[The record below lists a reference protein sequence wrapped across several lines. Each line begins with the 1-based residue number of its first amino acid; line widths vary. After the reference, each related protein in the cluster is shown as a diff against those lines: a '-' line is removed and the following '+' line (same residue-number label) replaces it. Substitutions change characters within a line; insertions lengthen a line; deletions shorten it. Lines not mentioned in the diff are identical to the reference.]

1 MSTASRLAKLAEGLD
16 SNGVLSADKGGT
28 GATSLAAV
36 VTSATPAGVSDQTNT
51 STGYFD
57 LPSGTTGQRPGSA
70 HTGMVRYN
78 STLSIVETYNGTSW
92 AGLGGSATV
101 SATAPASPTDGA
113 FWLNSETG
121 DLNVYAGGAWVLIG
135 GGGGGGASTPD
146 AVSDQANTSTGYFD
160 LPTGT
165 TAQRPGS
172 VTAGAI
178 RFNTQTNYLEMYSG
192 TAWINLQYVG
202 LMTATSSGAT
212 VTTSGNYKTLTYTS
226 TGSFTLLE
234 APTGSII
241 EVLLVGGGGG
251 GGTGYGGGG
260 GAGGYYYNSA
270 LSMSAGTY
278 PIVIGAGGTNSVG
291 SLAVGTSGSD
301 TTFNSISAIGGG
313 GGGEYNSTSVAK
325 AGNGGSGGGAGG
337 SGTLSANIGT
347 GTSGQGNNGGVA
359 AGSSVTNAIGG
370 GGGGAGAVGSAA
382 SGTVAGNGGIGIL
395 NPISG
400 STTGQLVSSS
410 YYISGGGGGGGYGTA
425 TAGTGGSGGGGAG
438 TVSSHNGWLPQS
450 VNFSTWNYN
459 GASQTNTNSI
469 APDGS
474 ATATLMNASGGS
486 WDMYYPRGGLTA
498 GTTYIFTVWIKLGT
512 ATNFAVSFNNSQAWD
527 TVAGN
532 KTYTSADGLNTNTW
546 TKISH
551 SAVCPSTAAMNLHIL
566 GHAGSTT
573 QQSAGTI
580 YMWAPTLTTT
590 SFIQATNASTNT
602 GGGGGGSGDWSTS
615 YGGNGGSG
623 FAIIKYRYQ

>member
-36 VTSATPAGVSDQTNT
+36 VTSATPAGVSDQANT

-57 LPSGTTGQRPGSA
+57 LPSGTTAQRPGTA
-70 HTGMVRYN
+70 NTGMVRYN
-78 STLSIVETYNGTSW
+78 STLSIVETYNGTAW
-92 AGLGGSATV
+92 TGLGGSATV
-101 SATAPASPTDGA
+101 STTAPQNSTDGA

-135 GGGGGGASTPD
+135 GGGGGASTPA

-172 VTAGAI
+172 ATAGAL
-178 RFNTQTNYLEMYSG
+178 RFNTETNYLEMYSG
-192 TAWINLQYVG
+192 TAWVNLQYVG

-226 TGSFTLLE
+226 TGTFTLTD
-234 APTGSII
+234 APAGSSV
-241 EVLLVGGGGG
+241 EVLLVAGGGG

-260 GAGGYYYNSA
+260 GAGGYYYNNA
-270 LSMSAGTY
+270 LTISAGTY
-278 PIVIGAGGTNSVG
+278 PVLIGAGGTNSVG

-301 TTFNSISAIGGG
+301 TSFNSIAAIGGG
-313 GGGEYNSTSVAK
+313 GGGEYNATSVAK
-325 AGNGGSGGGAGG
+325 ASNGGSGGGAGG

-359 AGSSVTNAIGG
+359 AGSSVSNAVGG
-370 GGGGAGAVGSAA
+370 GGGGAGAVGGAA
-382 SGTVAGNGGIGIL
+382 SGAIAGSGGVGVL

-400 STTGQLVSSS
+400 STTGQLVSSN
-410 YYISGGGGGGGYGTA
+410 YYISGGGGGGGFGTA
-425 TAGTGGSGGGGAG
+425 AAGSGGSGGGGAG
-438 TVSSHNGWLPQS
+438 LVSSHNGWLPQS
-450 VNFSTWNYN
+450 LNFSTWNYN
-459 GASQTNTNSI
+459 NASQANTNSI

-474 ATATLMNASGGS
+474 ATATLMNATANS
-486 WDMYYPRGGLTA
+486 WDMYYPRGGLTV
-498 GTTYIFTVWIKLGT
+498 GTTYIFTVWVKLGT
-512 ATNFAVSFNNSQAWD
+512 ATNFAIAFNNSQAWD
-527 TVAGN
+527 TITSN

-551 SAVCPSTAAMNLHIL
+551 PVVAPASGGLNLHIL
-566 GHAGSTT
+566 GHANSGQT
-573 QQSAGTI
+573 QQTTGTI
-580 YMWAPTLTTT
+580 YLWAPTLTTT
-590 SFIQATNASTNT
+590 SFTQATSGTTNT
-602 GGGGGGSGDWSTS
+602 GGGGGGAGDWSTS

-623 FAIIKYRYQ
+623 FAIIKYRFQ

>member
-28 GATSLAAV
+28 GATSLAAI
-36 VTSATPAGVSDQTNT
+36 VTSSTPAG
-51 STGYFD
+51 
-57 LPSGTTGQRPGSA
+57 
-70 HTGMVRYN
+70 
-78 STLSIVETYNGTSW
+78 
-92 AGLGGSATV
+92 
-101 SATAPASPTDGA
+101 
-113 FWLNSETG
+113 
-121 DLNVYAGGAWVLIG
+121 
-135 GGGGGGASTPD
+135 
-146 AVSDQANTSTGYFD
+146 VSDQANTSTGYFD

-165 TAQRPGS
+165 TEQRPGT

-226 TGSFTLLE
+226 TGSFTLTE

-382 SGTVAGNGGIGIL
+382 SGTTAGNGGIGIL

-400 STTGQLVSSS
+400 ATIGQLVSSN

-425 TAGTGGSGGGGAG
+425 TAGSGGSGGGGAG
-438 TVSSHNGWLPQS
+438 LVSSHNGWLPQS

-498 GTTYIFTVWIKLGT
+498 GTTYIFTVWVKLGT
-512 ATNFAVSFNNSQAWD
+512 ATNFAVAFNNSQAWD
-527 TVAGN
+527 SVAGN

-551 SAVCPSTAAMNLHIL
+551 SAVCPATAAMNLHIL
-566 GHAGSTT
+566 GHSNSQT

-580 YMWAPTLTTT
+580 YMWAPILTTT

>member
-16 SNGVLSADKGGT
+16 SNGVLSAEKGGT
-28 GATSLAAV
+28 GTTS
-36 VTSATPAGVSDQTNT
+36 
-51 STGYFD
+51 
-57 LPSGTTGQRPGSA
+57 
-70 HTGMVRYN
+70 
-78 STLSIVETYNGTSW
+78 
-92 AGLGGSATV
+92 GGAATV
-101 SATAPASPTDGA
+101 VAATAPVSPQTGS

-121 DLNVYAGGAWVLIG
+121 DLNVYAGGSWILAG
-135 GGGGGGASTPD
+135 GGGGGSSTPD

-192 TAWINLQYVG
+192 TAWVNMQYVG

-212 VTTSGNYKTLTYTS
+212 VTTSGNVRTLTYTS
-226 TGSFTLLE
+226 TGTFTLSD
-234 APTGSII
+234 APAGSTV
-241 EVLLVGGGGG
+241 EVLLVAGGGG

-260 GAGGYYYNSA
+260 GAGGYYYNNA
-270 LSMSAGTY
+270 LSISAGAY
-278 PIVIGAGGTNSVG
+278 PVLIGAGGTNSVG

-301 TTFNSISAIGGG
+301 TVFNSISATGGG
-313 GGGEYNSTSVAK
+313 GGGEYNSSSVAK

-359 AGSSVTNAIGG
+359 AGSSVSNAVGG
-370 GGGGAGAVGSAA
+370 GGGGAGAVGGAA
-382 SGTVAGNGGIGIL
+382 SGATAGSGGVGVL

-425 TAGTGGSGGGGAG
+425 IAGSGGSGGGGAG
-438 TVSSHNGWLPQS
+438 LVSSHNGWMPQS
-450 VNFSTWNYN
+450 VNFSTWTYN
-459 GASQTNTNSI
+459 NASQANTNSI

-474 ATATLMNASGGS
+474 ATATLMNATANS

-512 ATNFAVSFNNSQAWD
+512 ATNFAVAFNNSQAWD

-532 KTYTSADGLNTNTW
+532 KTYTSADGLNANTW

-551 SAVCPSTAAMNLHIL
+551 SVVAPASGALNMHIL
-566 GHAGSTT
+566 GHANSQT
-573 QQSAGTI
+573 QQTTGTL

-590 SFIQATNASTNT
+590 SFSQATSGTANT
-602 GGGGGGSGDWSTS
+602 GGGGGGAGDWSTS

-623 FAIIKYRYQ
+623 FAIIKYRFQ

>member
-36 VTSATPAGVSDQTNT
+36 VTSATPAGVSDQANT

-57 LPSGTTGQRPGSA
+57 LPAGTTAQRPGTA
-70 HTGMVRYN
+70 NTGMVRYN

-92 AGLGGSATV
+92 TGLGGGAATV
-101 SATAPASPTDGA
+101 SATAPASPTEAA
-113 FWLNSETG
+113 FWLNNETG
-121 DLNVYAGGAWVLIG
+121 DLSIYAGGAWILTG
-135 GGGGGGASTPD
+135 GGGGGTTPS

-165 TAQRPGS
+165 TAQRPGT

-178 RFNTQTNYLEMYSG
+178 RFNTETNYLEMYSG

>member
-36 VTSATPAGVSDQTNT
+36 VTSATPAGVSDQANT

-57 LPSGTTGQRPGSA
+57 LPSGTTAQRPGTA
-70 HTGMVRYN
+70 NTGMVRYN
-78 STLSIVETYNGTSW
+78 STLSIVETYNGTAW
-92 AGLGGSATV
+92 TGLGGSATV
-101 SATAPASPTDGA
+101 STTAPQNSTDGA

-135 GGGGGGASTPD
+135 GGGGGASTPA

-165 TAQRPGS
+165 TAQRPGTA
-172 VTAGAI
+172 TAGAL
-178 RFNTQTNYLEMYSG
+178 RFNTETNYLEMYSG
-192 TAWINLQYVG
+192 TAWINLLYVG

-212 VTTSGNYKTLTYTS
+212 VTTSGNFRTLTYTS
-226 TGSFTLLE
+226 TGTFTLTE
-234 APTGSII
+234 APAGSSV
-241 EVLLVGGGGG
+241 EVLLVSGGGG

-260 GAGGYYYNSA
+260 GAGGYYYNNA
-270 LSMSAGTY
+270 LSISAGTY
-278 PIVIGAGGTNSVG
+278 PVVVGAGGTNSVG
-291 SLAVGTSGSD
+291 ALAVGTSGSN
-301 TTFNSISAIGGG
+301 TTFNSITATGGG
-313 GGGEYNSTSVAK
+313 GGGQYNSTSVAK

-347 GTSGQGNNGGVA
+347 GSSGQGNNGGVA
-359 AGSSVTNAIGG
+359 AGSSVSNAVGG

-382 SGTVAGNGGIGIL
+382 SGAIAGSGGVGVL

-425 TAGTGGSGGGGAG
+425 TAGSGGSGGGGAG
-438 TVSSHNGWLPQS
+438 SVSSHNGWLPQS
-450 VNFSTWNYN
+450 VNFSTWNFN

-474 ATATLMNASGGS
+474 ATATLINASGGI
-486 WDMYYPRGGLTA
+486 WDMYYPRGGLTV

-512 ATNFAVSFNNSQAWD
+512 ATNFAIAFNNSQAWD
-527 TVAGN
+527 SVAGN

-551 SAVCPSTAAMNLHIL
+551 SAVCPATGAMNLHLL

-573 QQSAGTI
+573 QQSAGTL

-590 SFIQATNASTNT
+590 SFTQATSGTTNT
-602 GGGGGGSGDWSTS
+602 GGGGGGGGDWSTS

-623 FAIIKYRYQ
+623 FAIIKYRFQ